1 MGSPERSNTFERM
14 KAEYE
19 KLYSEFLTKS
29 IKAYKEKQAL
39 QQQLNRVGVIHRMLS
54 QFVCDK
60 QCLQSWT
67 DRNKFDAA
75 RFKKIACVAAILI
88 VVVFMLSVF

>member
-1 MGSPERSNTFERM
+1 M

-19 KLYSEFLTKS
+19 KLYTEFLTKS

-39 QQQLNRVGVIHRMLS
+39 QQQLNRVGVIHRILS
-54 QFVCDK
+54 NFVCDR

-67 DRNKFDAA
+67 DCNKYDAT
-75 RFKKIACVAAILI
+75 RFKKIACIVAI
-88 VVVFMLSVF
+88 VVVVAFIISII